1 MAIAQQ
7 TVGTSPTTIYTS
19 SGNSATTAIFLMNNN
34 AAARTVQVYVV
45 PSGGSATT
53 TTQIIKNLSIDAADT
68 YIINTE
74 KLVLSNG
81 DTIQVSSSDDATS
94 VYATVSYVGI

>member
-1 MAIAQQ
+1 MAIAQA
-7 TVGTSPTTIYTS
+7 TVTQAGVDIYTS

-34 AAARTVQVYVV
+34 AAARTVQIYVV
-45 PSGGSATT
+45 PSGGSVTT
-53 TTQIIKNLSIDAADT
+53 STKIIKDLTIDAADT

-81 DTIQVSSSDDATS
+81 DAIHVSTSGDDTS
-94 VYATVSYVGI
+94 VYATVSYVSI

>member
-7 TVGTSPTTIYTS
+7 TVGTSATTIYTS

-34 AAARTVQVYVV
+34 AAARTVQIYVV
-45 PSGGSATT
+45 PNGDSVGTSTK
-53 TTQIIKNLSIDAADT
+53 IIKDLVIDAADT

-74 KLVLSNG
+74 KLVLANG
-81 DTIQVSSSDDATS
+81 DKIHVVTSDDDTS
-94 VYATVSYVGI
+94 VYATVSYVSI